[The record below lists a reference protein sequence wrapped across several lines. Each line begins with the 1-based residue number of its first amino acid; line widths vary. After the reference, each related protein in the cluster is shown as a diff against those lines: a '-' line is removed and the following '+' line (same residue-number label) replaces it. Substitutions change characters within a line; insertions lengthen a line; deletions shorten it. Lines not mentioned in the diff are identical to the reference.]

1 MTNAYIKLSTQEYPR
16 HVGDIEIDPAG
27 IEDYAQVSWYDP
39 PYYDTAKQLCYETTP
54 INVNEIWIMK
64 WITRDKTQEEIDL
77 DNKTADKK
85 VFK

>member
-1 MTNAYIKLSTQEYPR
+1 
-16 HVGDIEIDPAG
+16 
-27 IEDYAQVSWYDP
+27 
-39 PYYDTAKQLCYETTP
+39 LCYETTP